1 MRIFLLITCLT
12 ATLSVHAV
20 EFTFISRSQPVT
32 LVHAAEFTAYV
43 DISLKLNTEKATG
56 KTLHLRL
63 RYIIGNDTLHDN
75 LTVKDGHSGVVKQ
88 LLMNE
93 GERLTAQVILNN
105 AEVDVIEGLEGSF
118 RASTNGTVSVP
129 SAMGQ
134 SEFLGHVWLREQN
147 PLFRV
152 KFEDAAPREVQLVFN
167 LDENYEFDALHFKVK
182 VISPEQGILFL
193 TRSATVTEE
202 TQQQSRKRTLRLSLD
217 GVNFSY
223 PGSYYLQVMH
233 TMVPD
238 RVNGVEQV
246 SYQVVTK

>member
-1 MRIFLLITCLT
+1 MRFSILIALLT
-12 ATLSVHAV
+12 ASFSSHAV
-20 EFTFISRSQPVT
+20 DFTSISRTAPIT

-43 DISLKLNTEKATG
+43 DISLKLNTENASG
-56 KTLHLRL
+56 KTLYLRL

-75 LTVKDGHSGVVKQ
+75 LTVKDSHSGVVKQ

-93 GERLTAQVILNN
+93 GERLTAQVLLNN
-105 AEVDVIEGLEGSF
+105 AEIEMVEGLQGSF
-118 RASTNGTVSVP
+118 RASTNSIVRVP
-129 SAMGQ
+129 TALGQ

-152 KFEDAAPREVQLVFN
+152 RFEDAGPREVQLVFN

-202 TQQQSRKRTLRLSLD
+202 AQQQWRKRTLRLSLD

-233 TMVPD
+233 TMLPD

-246 SYQVVTK
+246 SYEVVAQ